1 MIKCQVLDL
10 MLTYFAYFH
19 RFCRFREGICISK
32 HDLVKLVVSFQL
44 LVNYGLFI
52 VDRILLQ
59 RERERQREREGGEMK
74 DVNLIVFILTYSD
87 NIQIS
92 ISNIM
97 VSYLVF
103 FYYLL
108 QE

>member
-1 MIKCQVLDL
+1 

-59 RERERQREREGGEMK
+59 REREREREEGEMK
-74 DVNLIVFILTYSD
+74 DVNLMLFILTYSD